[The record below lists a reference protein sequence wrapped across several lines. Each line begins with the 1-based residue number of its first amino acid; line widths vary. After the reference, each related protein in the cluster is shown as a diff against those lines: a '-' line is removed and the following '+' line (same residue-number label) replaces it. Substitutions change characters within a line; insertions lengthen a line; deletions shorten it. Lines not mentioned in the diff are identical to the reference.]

1 MIDAMDK
8 CVIIVDNSNI
18 WIEGKKHSA
27 RQKGT
32 NMKEDSSW
40 RIDFGKLLSVIADNN
55 EIYKAIFVG
64 SEPPKNDSIW
74 NAAKIK
80 GFEVKTYTRNMQNKE
95 KAVDTEL
102 AVQGTEIICTAPEPC
117 ILKLLS
123 GDSDFLPLINIA
135 HKRKWETEIWAFS
148 NAFNPQGEMA
158 KTADRIKYLDSVFE
172 QISLDD
178 KSTQPTK

>member
-1 MIDAMDK
+1 MIDDDMDK

-27 RQKGT
+27 KQKGT
-32 NMKEDSSW
+32 KMKEDSSW
-40 RIDFGKLLSVIADNN
+40 RIDFGKLLSVIAGNN

-74 NAAKIK
+74 NAAEIK
-80 GFEVKTYTRNMQNKE
+80 GFEVKTYTRNIQNKE

-102 AVQGTEIICTAPEPC
+102 AVQGTEIICTAPEPY

-135 HKRKWETEIWAFS
+135 RKRNWRTEIWAFS
-148 NAFNPQGEMA
+148 NAFNPHGEMA
-158 KTADRIKYLDSVFE
+158 KAADSIQYLDNVFE
-172 QISLDD
+172 QISLE
-178 KSTQPTK
+178 KIQQPTK

>member
-1 MIDAMDK
+1 MDK

-27 RQKGT
+27 RQKGASK
-32 NMKEDSSW
+32 KEDSSW

-80 GFEVKTYTRNMQNKE
+80 GFEVKTYKRNIANKE

-123 GDSDFLPLINIA
+123 GDSDFIPLINIA
-135 HKRKWETEIWAFS
+135 SKRNWKPEIWAFS
-148 NAFNPQGEMA
+148 NALNEHGEMA
-158 KTADRIKYLDSVFE
+158 KAADSVKYLDTVFE

-178 KSTQPTK
+178 KKAQTTK